1 MHYKNLDIRWEQRF
15 SNYRKALNQLQKFI
29 AKGQLSDLEKQGL
42 VKAFEYTYE
51 LAWATLKDFLEY
63 QGFSEI
69 VGSRDAFRKAFSE
82 GVVDDGHVWMR
93 MIKSRNKT
101 SHTYNEVTAREIV
114 EDVKTQFYPAFCTLE
129 QTLAS
134 RQAPNRKIR

>member
-1 MHYKNLDIRWEQRF
+1 MSNNQDIRWQQRF
-15 SNYRKALNQLQKFI
+15 SNYRKALAQLKEVVEQEELNKF
-29 AKGQLSDLEKQGL
+29 EEQGL

-51 LAWATLKDFLEY
+51 LAWTTLKDFLEY

-82 GVVDDGHVWMR
+82 GVVADGRVWMG
-93 MIKSRNKT
+93 MIESRNKT
-101 SHTYNEVTAREIV
+101 SHTYNEITAREIA
-114 EDVKTQFYPAFCTLE
+114 EDVKTRFYPAFCALE

-134 RQAPNRKIR
+134 RLVG